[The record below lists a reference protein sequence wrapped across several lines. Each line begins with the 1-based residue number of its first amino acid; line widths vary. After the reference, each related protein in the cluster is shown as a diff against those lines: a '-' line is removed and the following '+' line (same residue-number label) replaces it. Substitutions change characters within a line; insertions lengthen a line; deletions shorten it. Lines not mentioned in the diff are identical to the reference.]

1 MKRLFFATWVFLI
14 ASLLFVQFILG
25 PIIGKIAKTH
35 LDDSI
40 AEYSRQLAR
49 GTFHMMELDLLR
61 LPEDEWPNRI
71 IQLAPHFG
79 YNIVLLPIGEL
90 PLSKYQ
96 MDQLRDGI
104 IAVAEDGELLYHR
117 IGKSHM
123 ALRKGPFSVLEPDS
137 GYFNLIIWLGI
148 TAIIG
153 VLTFICVLP
162 YWRQLRKIS
171 NAATAFGDGALD
183 TRVEISKISTLA
195 LLAQAFNTM
204 ADRIQ
209 ELISSHKELTNAVS
223 HELRTPLSRLRFGLE
238 MLETA
243 EDQEKRRRYARGL
256 RADVTE
262 LDELVSELLTFAR
275 FDREKPELQLS
286 ILSLEPFLRQVI
298 AESIPEDHPVHC
310 QLQYR
315 INSASGNPCFEPKYM
330 ARAIGNLLQ
339 NALSYAEK
347 DIEIVAERNGETCII
362 HIDDDGPGIPE
373 ADRVKVFEPFARLD
387 ASRSKASGGY
397 GLGLAIV
404 TRIMQWHNG
413 QATAGNSPLG
423 GARLTITWPGFSK

>member
-25 PIIGKIAKTH
+25 PVIGKIAKVH
-35 LDDSI
+35 LNDAI

-61 LPEDEWPNRI
+61 LPEDEWQNRI
-71 IQLAPHFG
+71 IQLAPQFG
-79 YNIVLLPIGEL
+79 YNIVLLPIGGL

-104 IAVAEDGELLYHR
+104 IAVADDGELLYHR
-117 IGKSHM
+117 IGRSHM

-171 NAATAFGDGALD
+171 NAAVAFGDGALD
-183 TRVEISKISTLA
+183 TRVEISKISTLV

-209 ELISSHKELTNAVS
+209 QLISSHKELTNAVS

-238 MLETA
+238 MLETT
-243 EDQEKRRRYARGL
+243 EDPEKRRGYARGL
-256 RADVTE
+256 RADVAE
-262 LDELVSELLTFAR
+262 LDELVSEMLTFAR
-275 FDREKPELQLS
+275 FDREKPEMHVG
-286 ILSLEPFLRQVI
+286 IHHLEAFLRQVI

-310 QLQYR
+310 YLHCHLDQT
-315 INSASGNPCFEPKYM
+315 SSHASFEPKYM

-339 NALSYAEK
+339 NALSYAEEHI
-347 DIEIVAERNGETCII
+347 DVVVERNDEICSI
-362 HIDDDGPGIPE
+362 HIDDDGPGIPAE
-373 ADRVKVFEPFARLD
+373 DREKVFEPFIRLD
-387 ASRSKASGGY
+387 ASRSRFSGGY

-404 TRIMQWHNG
+404 IRIMKWHNG
-413 QATAGNSPLG
+413 QAAASGSPQG
-423 GARLTITWPGFSK
+423 GARLTISWPGFSE